1 MKADCTIVVP
11 TLNEE
16 AYIGA
21 LFASVRAQTVPVAA
35 VIVVDNNNTDATAK
49 LAVDF
54 GAIVVVEPAK
64 GVSRARKAGFA
75 AATTSIII
83 STDADT
89 VLVPTYIE
97 RVQQYF
103 VAHPETVAVFG
114 PAHLIGG
121 PWFFRLLSRTAFSLF
136 LRASILMRKPNL
148 NGFNFACR
156 ADAYRKAGGFDETVI
171 TAEDLDLGL
180 RLRRVGKIS
189 YVPGL
194 LVRTSSRRLVGM
206 GGWHFVAHHA
216 LNYWRTLRGQKGS
229 SDFTPY
235 R

>member
-16 AYIGA
+16 AYIGQ
-21 LFASVRAQTVPVAA
+21 LFASVRAQTLPAAA
-35 VIVVDNNNTDATAK
+35 VIVVDNNNTDATSH
-49 LAVDF
+49 LATAF
-54 GAIVVVEPAK
+54 GAVVVVETKP
-64 GVSRARKAGFA
+64 GVAGARKAGFA
-75 AATTSIII
+75 AAKTGLII

-89 VLVPTYIE
+89 TLAPTYVE
-97 RVQQYF
+97 RVQQVF
-103 VAHPETVAVFG
+103 AAHPETVAIFG
-114 PAHLIGG
+114 PVHLVGG

-136 LRASILMRKPNL
+136 LRVSILTGKPNL

-156 ADAYRKAGGFDETVI
+156 AEAYRKVGGFNESVV
-171 TAEDLDLGL
+171 TAEDVDLGQ
-180 RLRRVGKIS
+180 RLMAVGKIR

-194 LVRTSSRRLVGM
+194 LVRTSARRLVGM

-216 LNYWRTLRGQKGS
+216 LNYWHSLRGQKGS
-229 SDFTPY
+229 SDFKPY

>member
-16 AYIGA
+16 AYIGQ
-21 LFASVRAQTVPVAA
+21 LFASIRAQTLPAAA
-35 VIVVDNNNTDATAK
+35 VIIVDNNNTDATSK
-49 LAVDF
+49 LAADF
-54 GAIVVVEPAK
+54 GAIIVVETAQ

-75 AATTSIII
+75 AATTGIII

-89 VLVPTYIE
+89 VLIPTYIE
-97 RVQQYF
+97 RAQQYF
-103 VAHPETVAVFG
+103 AAHPETVAVFG
-114 PAHLIGG
+114 PAHLADG

-136 LRASILMRKPNL
+136 LRASILTGKPNL
-148 NGFNFACR
+148 DGFNFACR
-156 ADAYRKAGGFDETVI
+156 ADAYRKVGGFNVNVV
-171 TAEDLDLGL
+171 TAEDVDLAL
-180 RLRRVGKIS
+180 RLKSVGKIN

-194 LVRTSSRRLVGM
+194 LVRTSARRLVGI

-216 LNYWRTLRGQKGS
+216 LNYWRILRGKKGS
-229 SDFTPY
+229 SDFKPY

>member
-16 AYIGA
+16 ACIGQ
-21 LFASVRAQTVPVAA
+21 LFASVRAQTLPAAA
-35 VIVVDNNNTDATAK
+35 VIVVDNNNTDSTSQM
-49 LAVDF
+49 AVDF
-54 GAIVVVEPAK
+54 GAIVVVEAGK

-75 AATTSIII
+75 AATTGIII

-89 VLVPTYIE
+89 VLIPTYIE

-103 VAHPETVAVFG
+103 GAHPETVAVFG
-114 PAHLIGG
+114 PAHLVGG
-121 PWFFRLLSRTAFSLF
+121 PWFFRLLSWTAFSLF
-136 LRASILMRKPNL
+136 LRASIFTGKPNL

-156 ADAYRKAGGFDETVI
+156 ADAYRKVGGFNENVI

-180 RLRRVGKIS
+180 RLMTVGKIA

-194 LVRTSSRRLVGM
+194 LVHTSSRRLVGM

-229 SDFTPY
+229 SDFKPY